1 MVRGR
6 AMSTDGDD
14 TQSVSLRP
22 AEKRQRVTNV
32 GVGEE
37 PQPSSPQAEAVP
49 RGTAIGR
56 YLVVHRLGQGGMGVV
71 YAAYDAELDRKVAL
85 KVLRPRALGGSQ
97 GQARL
102 LREAQAMA
110 KVSHPN
116 VIAIHDVGPFGNQV
130 FMALD
135 LVEGGTL
142 SAWAKMQGR
151 TWREIVKAMLDAGHG
166 LAAAHAAGLVH
177 RDFKPQNVLVR
188 NDGQVFVTDFGLARM
203 SDAADDIAT
212 APLSA
217 SEREVERHSRLSS
230 NLTGEG
236 VVLGTP
242 KYMAPE
248 QHLAGAVD
256 ARADQFAFCTA
267 LYALLFKTHPF
278 DPVMLA
284 RRADRLRSSAGG
296 TTPLKP
302 NSKSDLPQLLI
313 QEPPSQPRIPARL
326 RKAIMR
332 GLALEPAQRFESME
346 QLLAEIQAALH
357 PPSLQVALAAAGLAV
372 VVVAAGGVWVGRDLV
387 GKAKSQLCS
396 GGAAE
401 IAQVWS
407 PTVSAGVQAAFAA
420 VAPERGPEV
429 AKVVVPTLDG
439 YAGRWVQAHR
449 EACEATRIRGE
460 QAEGILALRMVCLER
475 RRKELNAL
483 VRLLEHPD
491 AALVDKAPDAVA
503 GLSAVGQCGDVE
515 ALAAVGRPED
525 PARREKLDKLDE
537 ALAKVDALRIAGR
550 YPQGK
555 EEAVAALKTGQDLAF
570 KPLQA
575 QALIELGLLED
586 LTGDQKSAARDLQ
599 ESWKLAEAGHDDVS
613 KVRAASRLGFV
624 IGYRQMQTEPGI
636 GWVHLAEATLER
648 LGTDHYPELES
659 DVLTILGT
667 IYLRNGSWREA
678 IDAFQRSLVPSARCS
693 DADLRRARTLGNMGV
708 VRGRLGEHE
717 EAVKSE
723 QGAIA
728 AFEKLRGKDHPI
740 LIEPLEN
747 LSNDLSELGRFPEAL
762 AAADRAL
769 QLVEAKMGK
778 DHASTADVLDYRAG
792 IYISMGKP
800 RDAISDGL
808 RALEIHRKNKATQAE
823 GFSLDSIG
831 RGQLAL
837 GKLPEA
843 IASLERALAVKPPDE
858 GVMAGLKLTLAR
870 ALVASRKDPVRARA
884 LAADARAGYQGL
896 KDEKKVAEVDAF
908 LAGATSKGRR

>member
-1 MVRGR
+1 
-6 AMSTDGDD
+6 MSTDGDD

-22 AEKRQRVTNV
+22 GEARQRVTG
-32 GVGEE
+32 GVE
-37 PQPSSPQAEAVP
+37 PEPAEPSAPPAEAVP

-85 KVLRPRALGGSQ
+85 KLLRPRAVAGSQ
-97 GQARL
+97 GHNRL

-116 VIAIHDVGPFGNQV
+116 VIAIHDVGSFGNQV
-130 FMALD
+130 FMAMD

-142 SAWAKMQGR
+142 SKWAKEKGR
-151 TWREIVKAMLDAGHG
+151 TWREIVRAMLDAGNG

-203 SDAADDIAT
+203 ADAADDMAT
-212 APLSA
+212 APLPET
-217 SEREVERHSRLSS
+217 ERDLDRRRSHLSS

-267 LYALLFKTHPF
+267 LYALLWRTHPF

-284 RRADRLRSSAGG
+284 RRADKLRVSGGAG

-302 NSKSDLPQLLI
+302 NSKSEQQPVII
-313 QEPPSQPRIPARL
+313 QEPPSQPRVPARL

-332 GLALEPAQRFESME
+332 GLAMDPAQRFDSME
-346 QLLAEIQAALH
+346 PLLAEIQAVLH

-372 VVVAAGGVWVGRDLV
+372 VVVAAGGVWVGRDLM

-407 PTVSAGVQAAFAA
+407 PTVSAGVQAAFTA

-429 AKVVVPTLDG
+429 AKVVLPALDA
-439 YAGRWVQAHR
+439 YAGHWTQSHR

-460 QAEGILALRMVCLER
+460 QTEAILALRMVCLER

-491 AALVDKAPDAVA
+491 GALVDRAPDAVG
-503 GLSAVGQCGDVE
+503 GLSAVSQCGDAE

-537 ALAKVDALRIAGR
+537 ALAKVDALRISGR
-550 YPQGK
+550 YPQAK
-555 EEAVAALKTGQDLAF
+555 DEAAAAVKTGQDLGF
-570 KPLQA
+570 KPLHA

-586 LTGDQKSAARDLQ
+586 ATGDQKSAARDLQ
-599 ESWKLAEAGHDDVS
+599 DAWKLAEAGHDDVS
-613 KVRAASRLGFV
+613 KVRAASRMGFV
-624 IGYRQMQTEPGI
+624 IGYRQLQPEPGI
-636 GWVHLAEATLER
+636 GWIQLAMATLDR

-667 IYLRNGSWREA
+667 VHLRSGSWRDA
-678 IDAFQRSLVPSARCS
+678 IAVFQKSLGPSDRCS
-693 DADLRRARTLGNMGV
+693 DAELRRARTLANIGV
-708 VRGRLGEHE
+708 ARGRLGEHE
-717 EAVKSE
+717 EAVKAE
-723 QGAIA
+723 VGAIA
-728 AFEKLRGKDHPI
+728 SFEKLRGKDHPI

-747 LSNDLSELGRFPEAL
+747 VSNDLMELGRYPEAL

-769 QLVEAKMGK
+769 SLVEAKMGK
-778 DHASTADVLDYRAG
+778 DHASTADVLDYRAS
-792 IYISMGKP
+792 IYIAMGKP
-800 RDAISDGL
+800 REAINDGL
-808 RALEIHRKNKATQAE
+808 RALDIHRNNKATSAE
-823 GFSLDSIG
+823 GFSLDNIG
-831 RGQLAL
+831 RAQLAL
-837 GKLPEA
+837 GKYPDA
-843 IASLERALAVKPPDE
+843 IASIERALAAKPPDDS
-858 GVMAGLKLTLAR
+858 VMAGLKFALAR
-870 ALVASRKDPVRARA
+870 ALAGARKDPARARA
-884 LAADARAGYQGL
+884 LAAEARAGYQG
-896 KDEKKVAEVDAF
+896 KDQKKVAEVEAW
-908 LAGATSKGRR
+908 LAGSAGKGRR